1 MSQSSDSRTLLSPSD
16 YDPAVGNAPPPQPLP
31 GEGSQGSRKSRRSM
45 GLPPLP
51 TPPADGGDT
60 DRASRFIT
68 LDERLAEHVHQTT
81 TRGTP
86 G

>member
-1 MSQSSDSRTLLSPSD
+1 MNLGNDD
-16 YDPAVGNAPPPQPLP
+16 Y
-31 GEGSQGSRKSRRSM
+31 
-45 GLPPLP
+45 P
-51 TPPADGGDT
+51 TGCGK
-60 DRASRFIT
+60 RASRFIT